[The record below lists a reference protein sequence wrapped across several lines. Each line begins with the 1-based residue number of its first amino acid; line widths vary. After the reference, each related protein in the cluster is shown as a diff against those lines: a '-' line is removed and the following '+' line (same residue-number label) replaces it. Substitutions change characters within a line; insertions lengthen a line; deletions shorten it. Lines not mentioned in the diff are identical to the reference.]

1 MLNCLEWVLEFFFF
15 KGKTNYSFNILATY
29 EAVTKEQKVN
39 QYIWQLCLKKEN
51 LLIIIT
57 PGGLFKIWN
66 TAEKMLID
74 CYEFFQL

>member
-15 KGKTNYSFNILATY
+15 KGKTDYNFNILATY

-57 PGGLFKIWN
+57 PGGLFKI
-66 TAEKMLID
+66 
-74 CYEFFQL
+74 